1 MSKIVIAANA
11 MIANKNRISDVL
23 PGNNDNEV
31 FFLFDRKYKW
41 SSIKRADEHYALF
54 YYPGRQSIESLAG
67 MRDEEWVE
75 FSHMVSYN
83 SKDIGTK
90 ESLDTFRDLYML
102 VNGMKYGMEQVLDDI
117 IESAD
122 F

>member
-11 MIANKNRISDVL
+11 MIANKSRISDVL
-23 PGNNDNEV
+23 PGDNDNEV

-41 SSIKRADEHYALF
+41 SAIKRADEHYALF
-54 YYPGRQSIESLAG
+54 YYPGRQTIESLAG
-67 MRDEEWVE
+67 MRGEEWAE

>member
-11 MIANKNRISDVL
+11 MIANQSRISNVL
-23 PGNNDNEV
+23 PGDNDNEV

-41 SSIKRADEHYALF
+41 SAIKRADQHYALF
-54 YYPGRQSIESLAG
+54 YYPGRQTIESLAG
-67 MRDEEWVE
+67 MRGEDWAE

-90 ESLDTFRDLYML
+90 ESLDTFRDLYVL